1 MIRDLELTIVTR
13 VGGVPVVL
21 ARFKDEAML
30 RNALRHAISA
40 AERQAR
46 SAGPAPDLELLLAAG
61 PSRRLM

>member
-21 ARFKDEAML
+21 ARLKDEAML

-40 AERQAR
+40 AERLAHGADP
-46 SAGPAPDLELLLAAG
+46 SPELELLLTTG
-61 PSRRLM
+61 PSKRVM